1 MNAAGHL
8 DEVRRSL
15 QLGADEE
22 ALLRL
27 AAPAL
32 EADIPAWVDAFYAR
46 LVTDPP
52 AMALL
57 VDEGRVL
64 RLKRSLQSWFHEL
77 FALPLDAAYERARA
91 EIGAVHMRIGMPAH
105 LMVTT
110 MSHLKADIRRSAMAR
125 LASDPER
132 AERVARAAEKH
143 LDLELCLMLNT
154 YARRIRQADRQR
166 DRKLLLERMARR
178 LAGGA
183 RDALDAAACYAE
195 LMRRSDREED
205 RSRWAARL
213 EHLLRRVAR
222 SDARSLATLASL
234 DDVPVRVPLSALVG
248 EVLEDVPQALRA
260 RVQAEVR
267 PPDLSA
273 IVLPG
278 PLRHALGEVLMNAL
292 HHDPSGR
299 VTIALYEGAAA
310 GIAVDVTDSGP
321 GWPAGLSS
329 VSHVLA
335 ATRGMGLAYAELV
348 ASLHGG
354 QLTLFAAPGGGAGV
368 RFLLAAAEAP

>member
-1 MNAAGHL
+1 MTPAGHL

-15 QLGADEE
+15 QLGAEE
-22 ALLRL
+22 ESLLRQ

-32 EADIPAWVDAFYAR
+32 EPEIRGWVDAFYVR
-46 LVTDPP
+46 LLTDPA

-57 VDEGRVL
+57 ADEGRVL

-91 EIGAVHMRIGMPAH
+91 EIGRVHMRIGMPAH

-110 MSHLKADIRRSAMAR
+110 MSHLKADMRRSALQR
-125 LASDPER
+125 LAADPER

-166 DRKLLLERMARR
+166 DRQLLLERMARR

-195 LMRRSDREED
+195 LMRRSEREED

-234 DDVPVRVPLSALVG
+234 DDVPVRIPLSVLVHD
-248 EVLEDVPQALRA
+248 VLEDLAPALRS
-260 RVQAEVR
+260 RVQSVIR

-292 HHDPSGR
+292 HHDLTGR
-299 VTIALYEGAAA
+299 VTLALYEDAAP
-310 GIAVDVTDSGP
+310 GVVVDVTDSGP
-321 GWPAGLSS
+321 GWPPGLSS

-354 QLTLFAAPGGGAGV
+354 QLSLFAAPGRGAGV